1 MNKIVL
7 SLIFATLYAVL
18 NVSGSAIIKAKLKN
32 QTLTGFSDWVS
43 FLFSIQTIS
52 AFALIFISALLMFK
66 ALSFSNFTFI
76 IPIATG
82 INFVTTVIVGYFL
95 FQEKVNYI
103 SFIGFSFI
111 LCGIIILSLNNLSN
125 AR

>member
-7 SLIFATLYAVL
+7 SLVFATLYAVL
-18 NVSGSAIIKAKLKN
+18 NVSGSAIIKHKLKTQSLSGLSN
-32 QTLTGFSDWVS
+32 WIS
-43 FLFSIQTIS
+43 FLFSIQTIT
-52 AFALIFISALLMFK
+52 AFTLIFISALLMFK

-76 IPIATG
+76 VPIATG

-95 FQEKVNYI
+95 FQEKVNYV

-111 LCGIIILSLNNLSN
+111 LCGIVILSLNNLSN
-125 AR
+125 AK